1 MKKSIFYFLC
11 ILGVYTLILLIL
23 AGLFLGYADRSL
35 KKFEKSQ
42 STYAM
47 DKYVE
52 DFEKKLSAGTLPEGF
67 ASENASAFESAD
79 VTLSNLQTAAAGKTI
94 SYEKDPGSYNTEEPV
109 YDLLANGQEFAKV
122 TLSATNSRVV
132 FAILTIMDWDVKKA
146 ELTNVESGTVY
157 TVSAP
162 ADYKVMVN
170 GVEVGSEYLTGK
182 SVSLPLFANAK
193 EYLNIPEIVEYKL
206 PPLNNDPVVT
216 ALNEAGEEAFVSR
229 EGNAINVSFGRAT
242 AMPEDL
248 EATALEIA
256 KTWSLFMTADLR
268 GSKYGLDTVRQYLIP
283 DSFYD
288 GLAKDWAG
296 GIDITFTSAHTLKS
310 NPFENVEVSNYVRY
324 TDDCF
329 SCHIS
334 FDKPMHLTRT
344 GEDIVDSTHST
355 YLFVKNN
362 GQWCLV
368 DMVADTD
375 NPDENS

>member
-1 MKKSIFYFLC
+1 MKSLFYFLC
-11 ILGVYTLILLIL
+11 ILGGYTLILLIL
-23 AGLFLGYADRSL
+23 AAIFLGYADRSL
-35 KKFEKSQ
+35 KKFERSQ

-52 DFEKKLSAGTLPEGF
+52 KFEKDLSAGTLPEGF
-67 ASENASAFESAD
+67 ASEHASAFESSD
-79 VTLSNLQTAAAGKTI
+79 ITLANLQAAAGGKTI
-94 SYEKDPGSYNTEEPV
+94 TYEKDAASYNTEEPI
-109 YDLLANGQEFAKV
+109 YDLLANGQEFGKV

-157 TVSAP
+157 TISAP

-193 EYLNIPEIVEYKL
+193 EYLSVPEIVEYKL
-206 PPLNNDPVVT
+206 PPLNNEPVVT
-216 ALNEAGEEAFVSR
+216 ALNENGEEAFVSR
-229 EGNAINVSFGRAT
+229 EGNAVSVSFGRAT
-242 AMPEDL
+242 EMPEDL
-248 EATALEIA
+248 KETALEIA

-310 NPFENVEVSNYVRY
+310 NPFENVEVSDYVRY

-375 NPDENS
+375 NADDGN

>member
-1 MKKSIFYFLC
+1 MKSLFYFLC
-11 ILGVYTLILLIL
+11 ILGGYTLILLIL
-23 AGLFLGYADRSL
+23 AAIFLGYADRSL
-35 KKFEKSQ
+35 KKFERSQ

-52 DFEKKLSAGTLPEGF
+52 KFEKDLSAGTLPEGF
-67 ASENASAFESAD
+67 ASEHASAFESSD
-79 VTLSNLQTAAAGKTI
+79 ITLANLQAAAGGKTI
-94 SYEKDPGSYNTEEPV
+94 TYEKDAASYNTEEPI
-109 YDLLANGQEFAKV
+109 YDLLANGQEFGKV

-157 TVSAP
+157 TISAP

-193 EYLNIPEIVEYKL
+193 EYLSVPEIVEYKL
-206 PPLNNDPVVT
+206 PPLNNEPVVT
-216 ALNEAGEEAFVSR
+216 ALNENGEEAFVSR
-229 EGNAINVSFGRAT
+229 DGNAVSVSFGRAT
-242 AMPEDL
+242 EMPEDL
-248 EATALEIA
+248 KETALEIA

-310 NPFENVEVSNYVRY
+310 NPFENVEVSDYVRY

-375 NPDENS
+375 NADDGK